1 MKRQFGLT
9 MVSVAL
15 LSACAATGP
24 GTPKTADKAAA
35 APTPAAQ
42 PASGPRGVVPLSRV
56 PLVSTPG
63 ASAASAPT
71 AIDPSEPKPYDK
83 VITPDAK
90 TQDGLFKIHT
100 IKTRLYFEI
109 PKALLD
115 QPLLMVANA
124 TQVPAGVEHVGRAL
138 NEDVVR
144 FVLKNNRLY
153 LQQISHAFVTDPG
166 KPNADAVQRS
176 QRDPI
181 LASFPVE
188 TLGKDG
194 APVIEVSRLF
204 LSEVGDFSARSMLRG
219 SGPDPS
225 RSYIDQTKAFPA
237 SVRIDAV
244 QTYQI
249 GAQPLIIP
257 GMPVVPPSSPSRA
270 GSVNIAY
277 NIVQLPKEAMRP
289 RFMDDRVGF
298 FNVSRVDFGAS
309 GQELKRDRLITRWR
323 LEKKDPDAPLSEPI
337 KPIVWYI
344 DSATPEALV
353 PYVKKGVEAWNKAFE
368 AAGFKNAVQAR
379 RFPTKE
385 EDPEFDPEDVR
396 YSIIRWVPSP
406 VANAYGPH
414 LSDPRSGE
422 ILNANVVMFHNIL
435 QLQRDWYITQAGAVD
450 PRARQLPLPDDLMGE
465 LVTFVVSHEV
475 GHALGFPHNMK
486 SSSLYPV
493 EKLRDPQW
501 LRTMGHVPSL
511 MDYARFN
518 YLVQPEDKVDPALL
532 IPGVGPY
539 DVFATRWGY
548 TPIPSAKTP
557 EEELP
562 ALNAWAREQDSKPW
576 LRFSSPKADG
586 GDAGENVEAIGDA
599 DAVTATTLGIQNL
612 KRIVR
617 QLPSTTVRDGQD
629 DRTVEQLYRTLA
641 GQWGRELSHVIALV
655 GGYRVQNKHNDQPG
669 PVSEPVSRVQQ
680 ARAVKLLNEQLFA
693 TPQWL
698 LEPTVTERLRTW
710 EPNMMLQVYQR
721 ALLRYLLD
729 QARTRRMQDQS
740 ALLGDKAYGV
750 DQLLQDL
757 RQGIFTELPSGHRV
771 TPIRRNLQR
780 GYLELLAERI
790 NAPGAAV
797 DDSRTLMRE
806 EMKQLRQQMQ
816 AAAGK
821 APDAVQRA
829 HWAGLAD
836 YSARVLDP
844 RTGGGI
850 TLFMGFSWN
859 GAQAQDLCWDDGQA
873 LYDQLVQ
880 QEFGRAQLG
889 QGQTPGQVQ
898 GRDPA
903 QPSVP
908 TTAISF

>member
-15 LSACAATGP
+15 LSACASTGP
-24 GTPKTADKAAA
+24 GGPKGAGSPSAAA
-35 APTPAAQ
+35 SAPTAAT
-42 PASGPRGVVPLSRV
+42 PASAPRGVVPLSRV
-56 PLVSTPG
+56 PLVTTPG
-63 ASAASAPT
+63 APGTAASGPT
-71 AIDPSEPKPYDK
+71 MPDPSEPKPYDK
-83 VITPDAK
+83 VITGDAK
-90 TQDGLFKIHT
+90 TQEGLFKVHT
-100 IKTRLYFEI
+100 VKTRLYFEI

-138 NEDVVR
+138 NEDVIR
-144 FVLKNNRLY
+144 FVLKNNRIY
-153 LQQISHAFVTDPG
+153 LQQISQAYVTDPS

-188 TLGKDG
+188 ALGKDG

-204 LSEVGDFSARSMLRG
+204 LSEVGDFSARTMLRG
-219 SGPDPS
+219 SGPDAS
-225 RSYIDQTKAFPA
+225 RSYIDQTKAFPG
-237 SVRIDAV
+237 SVRVDAV

-249 GAQPLIIP
+249 GAMPVIIP
-257 GMPVVPPSSPSRA
+257 GLPVMPPSSPSRA

-277 NIVQLPKEAMRP
+277 NIVKLPEKPMQP

-298 FNVSRVDFGAS
+298 FSVSRVDFGAS
-309 GQELKRDRLITRWR
+309 GQDLKRDRMITRWR
-323 LEKKDPDAPLSEPI
+323 LEKKDPDAAVSEPV

-379 RFPTKE
+379 SFPTKE
-385 EDPEFDPEDVR
+385 EDPEFDAEDVR

-406 VANAYGPH
+406 VPNAYGPH

-435 QLQRDWYITQAGAVD
+435 QLQRDWYVTQAGAAD

-532 IPGVGPY
+532 IPGIGPY

-548 TPIPSAKTP
+548 TPIPSARTP
-557 EEELP
+557 DDEVP
-562 ALNAWAREQDSKPW
+562 TLNAWAREQDSKPW
-576 LRFSSPKADG
+576 LRFSAPKADG

-599 DAVTATTLGIQNL
+599 DPITATTWGIQNL

-617 QLPSTTVRDGQD
+617 QLPAMTGRDGQE
-629 DRTVEQLYRTLA
+629 DRTLEQLYRTLA
-641 GQWGRELSHVIALV
+641 GQWGREISHVIGLV
-655 GGYRVQNKHNDQPG
+655 GGYRLQNKHNDQPG
-669 PVSEPVSRVQQ
+669 AVAEAVPRAQQ
-680 ARAVKLLNEQLFA
+680 ARAVKLLNEQLLA

-721 ALLRYLLD
+721 SLLRYLLD
-729 QARTRRMQDQS
+729 PSRTRRMQDQT
-740 ALLGDKAYGV
+740 ALLGDRAYGV
-750 DQLLQDL
+750 DTMLHDL
-757 RQGIFTELPSGHRV
+757 RQGIFTELASNTRV
-771 TPIRRNLQR
+771 TPVRRNLQR
-780 GYLELLAERI
+780 GYLELLAERV

-797 DDSRTLMRE
+797 DDSKLLMRE
-806 EMKQLRQQMQ
+806 EMKVLRQQMQ
-816 AAAGK
+816 AAAAK

-836 YSARVLDP
+836 YAVRVLDP
-844 RTGGGI
+844 RTAGGGMM
-850 TLFMGFSWN
+850 LFGGFSWN
-859 GAQAQDLCWDDGQA
+859 GAPGQDLCWGDEHSIF
-873 LYDQLVQ
+873 DQLVA
-880 QEFGRAQLG
+880 QEFDRAQAG
-889 QGQTPGQVQ
+889 Q
-898 GRDPA
+898 
-903 QPSVP
+903 P
-908 TTAISF
+908 TRAAAASDARP